1 MSRNASTT
9 SVAPSLPSEKGS
21 VGVSVDVEGAD
32 AVTGKKFKNDRSKRA
47 RVIRE
52 IYE

>member
-21 VGVSVDVEGAD
+21 VGVSVDVEAAGAL
-32 AVTGKKFKNDRSKRA
+32 TGKKFKNDRSKRA